1 MPGNKNYDKFRAHF
15 HYTGKHR
22 KATHNT
28 FNLRYKILKEISI
41 LFHNGSRCD
50 FHFIIKKLVKELE
63 KTQKKYTTFPVSTKK
78 VLHNCQSVKY
88 NIKFIDSFRIMSRS
102 LWNLVKHLPERLH
115 WQECTYCKSYL
126 DYMSV
131 KDDPLIFRS
140 LNCKNQIAIKTLLKN

>member
-1 MPGNKNYDKFRAHF
+1 MKKKKKRKEKIQLTIEEKNVIYVKKDLALMPGNKNYDKFRAHF

-22 KATHNT
+22 GATHNT

-63 KTQKKYTTFPVSTKK
+63 KTQKKYITFPVPTKK
-78 VLHNCQSVKY
+78 VLQNCKSVKH

-102 LWNLVKHLPERLH
+102 L
-115 WQECTYCKSYL
+115 
-126 DYMSV
+126 
-131 KDDPLIFRS
+131 
-140 LNCKNQIAIKTLLKN
+140 

>member
-22 KATHNT
+22 EATHNT

-63 KTQKKYTTFPVSTKK
+63 KTQKKYITFPVPTKK
-78 VLHNCQSVKY
+78 VLQNCKSVKH

-102 LWNLVKHLPERLH
+102 L
-115 WQECTYCKSYL
+115 
-126 DYMSV
+126 
-131 KDDPLIFRS
+131 
-140 LNCKNQIAIKTLLKN
+140 

>member
-1 MPGNKNYDKFRAHF
+1 MPVNKNYDKFRAHF

-22 KATHNT
+22 EATHNT

-63 KTQKKYTTFPVSTKK
+63 KTQKKYTTFPVPTKK

-102 LWNLVKHLPERLH
+102 L
-115 WQECTYCKSYL
+115 
-126 DYMSV
+126 
-131 KDDPLIFRS
+131 
-140 LNCKNQIAIKTLLKN
+140 